1 MKMINI
7 SINNSGI
14 KELDSNDPLFTINGR
29 MIVSRRAGI
38 KIESSCPGHIINMIA
53 KAYDQG
59 WIKPVAYVTDEE
71 YMVMKLSN

>member
-1 MKMINI
+1 M
-7 SINNSGI
+7 NSTSV
-14 KELDSNDPLFTINGR
+14 KEIEPSNPLFTIQGQFT
-29 MIVSRRAGI
+29 VSKRAGI
-38 KIESSCPGHIINMIA
+38 KIESSCPSHIASMIS